1 MIITERIS
9 RFIAD
14 LDVELKNQTYAA
26 KVIAEKI
33 KLLKQD
39 QQYLIGL
46 FEQEGDNLYGKNFY
60 GIYRDG
66 TRIYDFKSN
75 NQSFGEDLFGSKRM
89 ADTYERDL
97 VSNANIK
104 EMLKRDAV
112 EARIA
117 TERYDRERWEE
128 ISEENQ
134 EKWEKEL
141 VKREREKEERLKDYS
156 EELKT
161 LHKKGITVSG
171 EAVKDKILVSEASEE
186 INDLLEK
193 IAEEYAQ
200 EFPNDLVEVHKS

>member
-1 MIITERIS
+1 MITERIS

-39 QQYLIGL
+39 QQALIGI

-75 NQSFGEDLFGSKRM
+75 NQSFGEDLFGTKRM
-89 ADTYERDL
+89 ADVYERDL

-104 EMLKRDAV
+104 GMLRRDA
-112 EARIA
+112 EEDRRS
-117 TERYDRERWEE
+117 TEKYNKERWEE
-128 ISEENQ
+128 VSEENQ
-134 EKWEKEL
+134 ENWEKEL
-141 VKREREKEERLKDYS
+141 LKREGEHEERLKEYAKDLES
-156 EELKT
+156 FNELGINE
-161 LHKKGITVSG
+161 LGITVK
-171 EAVKDKILVSEASEE
+171 EELVKDKILVS
-186 INDLLEK
+186 DLDDLIEK
-193 IAEEYAQ
+193 INSEYAK